1 MKEELVENLK
11 RRILEEIAK
20 KANGAEQ
27 LHIETENDKEIED
40 MEGAIAKLEQDKA
53 SLEEEI
59 RLLEGKTE
67 FRDGILQKT
76 TLQEKYEK
84 ELQRVMG
91 EIQSKSDKLSE
102 AKSFRQMKEEEIR
115 KKAEQEIHQLNDER
129 NQLETNL
136 ADIENLNTETKT
148 LENALKGLEQDKAS
162 LEEEIRLL
170 EGKTEFRDGILQKTT
185 LQEKYEKEL
194 QSVMGEIQS
203 KSDKLSKTKS
213 FMQMKEEEIDKLLEK
228 YHIEP
233 IQNQQQETPIEEQK
247 EESQQETPVQEHEE
261 EPQQETPAQEHKE
274 EPQPKASTQPQ
285 APTKKEE
292 KGSIPI
298 RKNNDSIGRQP
309 TVQIQN
315 IACKVLDGGVP
326 VYTVY
331 MKMPDNSVVPYET
344 SVNVG
349 KDGSFKQLS
358 KDEARRIEYK
368 YNIIDASRYYD
379 INLENVLAEVDRT
392 YGTEG
397 VKQYQTLMKTRE
409 GASVLDID
417 YNFSE
422 LYQTP
427 TDPEAKMQLKSLRK
441 LAKANYNLGL
451 ASYEKA
457 PNLFKRLWKKI
468 TQKKLISREQ
478 ERPNQTPQEIDNK
491 DDQIQMQGKQLDP
504 LEKKEQVLKAFQDLH
519 DEPGFNVRR
528 FAKAYNLSPEE
539 TREYIN
545 LQHKSGSTNR
555 EKFIKSI
562 EVKKDELD
570 TQKSIGKSV
579 DEILKENQTDDN
591 KKEKLQEEEQK

>member
-11 RRILEEIAK
+11 KKILEEIAN
-20 KANGAEQ
+20 KANDAEQ
-27 LHIETENDKEIED
+27 LRIEIEN
-40 MEGAIAKLEQDKA
+40 EGRKSIEETYIATEFKQDLEKVEKELHQLNDERTQLEINLTDIENLNKENESLESALTKLEKDKT
-53 SLEEEI
+53 SLEQEI
-59 RLLEGKTE
+59 KSLEGKSE
-67 FRDGILQKT
+67 FKDGILQKT
-76 TLQEKYEK
+76 TLQEKYE
-84 ELQRVMG
+84 
-91 EIQSKSDKLSE
+91 
-102 AKSFRQMKEEEIR
+102 
-115 KKAEQEIHQLNDER
+115 
-129 NQLETNL
+129 T
-136 ADIENLNTETKT
+136 
-148 LENALKGLEQDKAS
+148 
-162 LEEEIRLL
+162 
-170 EGKTEFRDGILQKTT
+170 
-185 LQEKYEKEL
+185 EL
-194 QSVMGEIQS
+194 QSVMQEIENKNS
-203 KSDKLSKTKS
+203 KLDKSRKFVQLK
-213 FMQMKEEEIDKLLEK
+213 QGEIDKLLEK
-228 YHIEP
+228 YHIQDELEQEQKAQEETKQESLEQGQKAQEEP
-233 IQNQQQETPIEEQK
+233 KQEIQEEATDQEKNEEKLQQEI
-247 EESQQETPVQEHEE
+247 PVQAE
-261 EPQQETPAQEHKE
+261 QF
-274 EPQPKASTQPQ
+274 PKKDDEIVKTTNTQPQ
-285 APTKKEE
+285 SVPFQREKKEE
-292 KGSIPI
+292 ASVK
-298 RKNNDSIGRQP
+298 KQNHDSITKQP

-331 MKMPDNSVVPYET
+331 MKMPDNRVVPYET

-478 ERPNQTPQEIDNK
+478 ERPNETPQEIDNK

>member
-11 RRILEEIAK
+11 KKILEEIAN
-20 KANGAEQ
+20 KANDAEQ
-27 LHIETENDKEIED
+27 LRIEIEN
-40 MEGAIAKLEQDKA
+40 EGRKSIEETYIATEFKQDLEKVEKELHQLNDERTQLEINLTDIENLNKENESLESALTKLEKDKT
-53 SLEEEI
+53 SLEQEI
-59 RLLEGKTE
+59 KSLEGKSE
-67 FRDGILQKT
+67 FKDGILQKT
-76 TLQEKYEK
+76 TLQEKYE
-84 ELQRVMG
+84 
-91 EIQSKSDKLSE
+91 
-102 AKSFRQMKEEEIR
+102 
-115 KKAEQEIHQLNDER
+115 
-129 NQLETNL
+129 T
-136 ADIENLNTETKT
+136 
-148 LENALKGLEQDKAS
+148 
-162 LEEEIRLL
+162 
-170 EGKTEFRDGILQKTT
+170 
-185 LQEKYEKEL
+185 EL
-194 QSVMGEIQS
+194 QSVMQEIENKNS
-203 KSDKLSKTKS
+203 KLDKSRKFVQLK
-213 FMQMKEEEIDKLLEK
+213 QGEIDKLLEK
-228 YHIEP
+228 YHIQDELEQEQKAQEETKQEP
-233 IQNQQQETPIEEQK
+233 LEQGQKAQEETKQEIQEEATDQEKNEEKLQQEI
-247 EESQQETPVQEHEE
+247 PVQAE
-261 EPQQETPAQEHKE
+261 QF
-274 EPQPKASTQPQ
+274 PKKDDEIVKTTNTQPQ
-285 APTKKEE
+285 SVPFQREKKEE
-292 KGSIPI
+292 ASVK
-298 RKNNDSIGRQP
+298 KQNHDSITKQP

-331 MKMPDNSVVPYET
+331 MKMPDNRVVPYET

-478 ERPNQTPQEIDNK
+478 ERPNETPQEIDNK